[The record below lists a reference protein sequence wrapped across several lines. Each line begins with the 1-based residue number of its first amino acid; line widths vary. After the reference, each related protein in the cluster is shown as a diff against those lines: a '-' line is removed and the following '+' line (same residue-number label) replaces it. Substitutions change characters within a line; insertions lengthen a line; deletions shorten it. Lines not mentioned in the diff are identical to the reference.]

1 MLAQLG
7 GNASPATAD
16 VKKILEAAGVSVD
29 DGHLATFHGKVAGKD
44 TEALITEGGEKL
56 QSFGGGGG
64 GGGGGGAAPAAGGGD
79 AAPAAA
85 AVEEKEESE
94 EEDMGFGL
102 FD

>member
-7 GNASPATAD
+7 GNATPDQAT
-16 VKKILEAAGVSVD
+16 VKKILEAGGVSCD
-29 DGHLATFHGKVAGKD
+29 DGHLKSFHGLVAGKD
-44 TEALITEGGEKL
+44 TDELCKTGGEKI
-56 QSFGGGGG
+56 QTFGGGG
-64 GGGGGGAAPAAGGGD
+64 GGGGGGAAPAAGG

-85 AVEEKEESE
+85 AAVVEEKEESE